1 MAKNQIVL
9 MVPEGER
16 KSYKY
21 SFTVKKSVKM
31 QRENKKLRMHKYD
44 PSKQNMFGL
53 RNAKFPHTIN
63 LKYQ

>member
-1 MAKNQIVL
+1 MAKNQIIL

-31 QRENKKLRMHKYD
+31 QRENKKLRMRKYD
-44 PSKQNMFGL
+44 PSKQKHVWFEERKVPSHN
-53 RNAKFPHTIN
+53 
-63 LKYQ
+63 

>member
-21 SFTVKKSVKM
+21 SFTVKKSIKM
-31 QRENKKLRMHKYD
+31 QRENKKLRMRKYD
-44 PSKQNMFGL
+44 PSKQKHIWFEERKVPSHN
-53 RNAKFPHTIN
+53 
-63 LKYQ
+63 